1 MLRDE
6 TVKAWLLSH
15 YDDIRTTVNDGTFV
29 RHPSK
34 AEEGSITRM
43 LADPDDPEGGR
54 TSILFMDDPDHA
66 RNRRPLMQA
75 FYQRIKKMEAE
86 IVALID
92 GVIDAAP
99 ASGRFD
105 LMEHI
110 AVPIPILV
118 IAHIL
123 GVDESRLGEFR
134 AWSEGLI
141 LGLNPM
147 RTPEQTA
154 YMEASRDKLDRYFTE
169 LMEARRNHPRS
180 DLISDMV
187 QAQAAGGD
195 FADEELRI
203 NLQALLVGGNLT
215 TTDLIGNGVW
225 LFLTSVYFIISKKDN
240 IKFIPVSLSIFALL
254 TVLGPFSAFNV
265 SERSQTNRLE
275 TLLSQNNMLVDG
287 KAVPAKDSLP
297 GADAESIRSTLH
309 YLREYEHFRT
319 AAGWFGLPDDKTPD
333 WSELDKLIN
342 DLNIGYAM
350 ASARDCFASFPDYNG
365 IDLDDYEKM
374 YIVYTNDGESPGDS
388 LTGFSLTKDRKALLL
403 WENGQA
409 TDQFDLQPY
418 LQKIAGKY
426 DCGKDQFNK
435 EDALF
440 NTGGSIWDAKLVT
453 QNMSFEKG
461 ENYSVK
467 QWNGIIL
474 LRRKQ

>member
-1 MLRDE
+1 MRDENPLPGAPTSNLEISAFDTEARENPHPRMRALREEGRVLRDE

-15 YDDIRTTVNDGTFV
+15 HDDIRTTVNDGTFV

-75 FYQRIKKMEAE
+75 FYQRIKKRDEE

-99 ASGRFD
+99 DSGRFD

-110 AVPIPILV
+110 AVPVPILV

-147 RTPEQTA
+147 RTPEETA

-169 LMEARRNHPRS
+169 LMEARRKHPRS

-225 LFLTSVYFIISKKDN
+225 LFLTH
-240 IKFIPVSLSIFALL
+240 PEQLE
-254 TVLGPFSAFNV
+254 AF
-265 SERSQTNRLE
+265 
-275 TLLSQNNMLVDG
+275 
-287 KAVPAKDSLP
+287 KADPKLDVPAV
-297 GADAESIRSTLH
+297 EEV
-309 YLREYEHFRT
+309 LRYE
-319 AAGWFGLPDDKTPD
+319 AP
-333 WSELDKLIN
+333 
-342 DLNIGYAM
+342 
-350 ASARDCFASFPDYNG
+350 
-365 IDLDDYEKM
+365 
-374 YIVYTNDGESPGDS
+374 V
-388 LTGFSLTKDRKALLL
+388 
-403 WENGQA
+403 QA
-409 TDQFDLQPY
+409 TSRILSEDREVAGCPMHKSQPVFMSLAAANRDPKRFENPEAFDITVKRRSHVSFGGGAHICIGAPLARIEARRVYRKLFERYPNMT
-418 LQKIAGKY
+418 LPEQKIVWR
-426 DCGKDQFNK
+426 
-435 EDALF
+435 ALPF
-440 NTGGSIWDAKLVT
+440 FRGIEKLEV
-453 QNMSFEKG
+453 E
-461 ENYSVK
+461 V
-467 QWNGIIL
+467 
-474 LRRKQ
+474 